1 MAKQTQ
7 APVRVAILDDY
18 HGVALEW
25 ADWSKIKGAKITVF
39 RDHLVEE
46 EKIAAR
52 LTPFPVVCIM
62 RERTP
67 FPKSLLARLP
77 NLRCLV
83 TAGTQN
89 RAVDI
94 PAATAQGVR
103 VCGTRNAVL
112 RTTELNWALTLAL
125 ARRITIE
132 DKAMRAGEWQKTIG
146 TDLIHKTL
154 GVVGLGRLGTRVGDI
169 GKAFGMKVIAWSQN
183 MTPESAEERGAKYVS
198 REELFR
204 TSDVV
209 SINLVLSDRTRH
221 LIGARDIGMMKKTA
235 FLINTARGPIID
247 EKALIAA
254 LQKRQIAGA
263 GLDVFEQE
271 PLPKN
276 HPLLKLDNVVLTPH
290 MGYVTEDTFRVFYRD
305 QAEDVAGYLA
315 GKPVRVINPDVLK
328 RSR

>member
-1 MAKQTQ
+1 MATKSKK
-7 APVRVAILDDY
+7 PVPVAILDDY
-18 HGVALEW
+18 HGVALQW
-25 ADWSKIKGAKITVF
+25 ADWSKIKGVKITVF

-52 LTPFPVVCIM
+52 LKNFPIVCIM

-67 FPKSLLARLP
+67 FPKSLFARLP
-77 NLRCLV
+77 NLRCLI

-94 PAATAQGVR
+94 PAATAQGVL

-112 RTTELNWALTLAL
+112 RTTELNWALTLAV

-132 DKAMRAGEWQKTIG
+132 DSAMRRGEWQKTIG
-146 TDLIHKTL
+146 IDLIHKTL
-154 GVVGLGRLGTRVGDI
+154 GIVGLGRLGTRVGDI

-198 REELFR
+198 KEELFR
-204 TSDVV
+204 TSDVISV
-209 SINLVLSDRTRH
+209 NVVLSERTRH
-221 LIGARDIGMMKKTA
+221 LIGKREIGWMKKSA
-235 FLINTARGPIID
+235 LLINTARGPVID
-247 EKALIAA
+247 TDALVDA
-254 LQKRQIAGA
+254 LQKRKIAGA

-276 HPLLKLDNVVLTPH
+276 HPLLKLDNVVVTPH
-290 MGYVTEDTFRVFYRD
+290 MGYVTEDTFKVFYRD
-305 QAEDVAGYLA
+305 QAEDVAAFLA

-328 RSR
+328 QRR